1 MLIQAGYL
9 GVDYSF
15 ARPSPTVLAANGV
28 RFVSRYLS
36 AVRLNPKN
44 VTRAEVDALH
54 EAGIG
59 VLLNFEQATGDVLG
73 GAPMGEHNAALAV
86 EQAVDL
92 GYPPG
97 LPIIYSFDTGPQ
109 QRATAEAYYRAAEAV
124 TAAAG
129 WTTGLYAGI
138 DAIAWADADGWATG
152 FRWQATAWST
162 AVARTP
168 AAALAKAEARW
179 PGGQYLLNENFTNP
193 TAVAVHAA
201 THVLQHYGRVEP
213 PLAPI
218 VDAIDENVAFRP
230 FATWLPGAPTVQE
243 DTMIAVLIV
252 DGAPAVFIGEAVTM
266 RSGRVR
272 VLSAWHLA
280 DRDGEPGSGEAEM
293 KEWLADGADTIHITR
308 ADMGNVRLLG
318 AVPPGWS
325 ASEFRAVAGEQGP
338 KGDPGPAGRDGAQG
352 VPGAKGDAA
361 ILTVGTRLI
370 VM

>member
-1 MLIQAGYL
+1 
-9 GVDYSF
+9 
-15 ARPSPTVLAANGV
+15 
-28 RFVSRYLS
+28 
-36 AVRLNPKN
+36 
-44 VTRAEVDALH
+44 
-54 EAGIG
+54 
-59 VLLNFEQATGDVLG
+59 VLLNFEQAAGDVLG
-73 GAPMGEHNAALAV
+73 GAAMGEHNASLAV
-86 EQAVDL
+86 AQAVDL
-92 GYPPG
+92 GYPAG

-109 QRATAEAYYRAAEAV
+109 QRATAESYYRAAEAV

-179 PGGQYLLNENFTNP
+179 PGGQYLLNENFANP

-213 PLAPI
+213 PLAAI
-218 VDAIDENVAFRP
+218 VDSIDENIAFRP
-230 FATWLPGAPTVQE
+230 FATWFPGAPTVQE
-243 DTMIAVLIV
+243 DTVLTLINV
-252 DGAPAVFIGEAVTM
+252 PGDPAWFVGEQTTPPDGRPV
-266 RSGRVR
+266 
-272 VLSAWHLA
+272 VLQCWHVQA
-280 DRDGEPGSGEAEM
+280 EAELNDL
-293 KEWLADGADTIHITR
+293 KARGVPTLSLSR
-308 ADMGNVRLLG
+308 ADVAGIRLLG

-325 ASEFRAVAGEQGP
+325 ASEFRAVAGAQGP
-338 KGDPGPAGRDGAQG
+338 KGDPGPAGRDGAPG

-361 ILTVGTRLI
+361 ILTVGTRLT